1 MRRFISGLALTLCCL
16 PMPACAAAAPE
27 ASQRSEGETRVQD
40 QSAPGKPVS
49 GLPYSEGRVFH
60 SLDEYLAF
68 LRKAGEYDTPW
79 YRKVGPDR
87 YELAGRRFPGSAP
100 TYVTREELMRK
111 FGFDR

>member
-1 MRRFISGLALTLCCL
+1 MRRSKLGLLLALCGQPLF
-16 PMPACAAAAPE
+16 ACAGPGGEANEAA
-27 ASQRSEGETRVQD
+27 RKGVTVQD
-40 QSAPGKPVS
+40 QPSARPVS
-49 GLPYSEGRVFH
+49 GLPYSEGRTFY

-100 TYVTREELMRK
+100 AYVTREELMRK

>member
-1 MRRFISGLALTLCCL
+1 MPRSKLGLLLVLCGQPL
-16 PMPACAAAAPE
+16 FACAGLGTEAAQGPE
-27 ASQRSEGETRVQD
+27 KGVTVQD

-49 GLPYSEGRVFH
+49 GLPYSEGRAFH

-79 YRKVGPDR
+79 YRKVGPNK
-87 YELAGRRFPGSAP
+87 YELAGRRFPGTQP
-100 TYVTREELMRK
+100 TYVTREELMHK